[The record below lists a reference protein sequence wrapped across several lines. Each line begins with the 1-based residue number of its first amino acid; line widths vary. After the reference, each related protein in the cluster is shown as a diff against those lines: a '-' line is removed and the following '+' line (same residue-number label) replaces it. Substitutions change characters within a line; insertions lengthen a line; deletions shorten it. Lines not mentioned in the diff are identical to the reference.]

1 VLLGCQGGELFAT
14 RGSSAAKE
22 RGISITKT
30 RAAMR
35 RFSKRSG
42 STAKLGAVTQSSV
55 GHAMAVG
62 SVQQDSESG
71 IGRSARR
78 RATSN
83 HSRRNLLVALHLRET
98 AGTLDK
104 AARLAF
110 LEKRDRL
117 SYCLDDLVGTDHPAT
132 QSVILGFSADGQT
145 LISYAAANASPATNH
160 GVGDVM
166 SDYCLELW
174 AFEPPRPLRR
184 VLSLPLFN
192 CGMLCLCRV
201 LVLRVS

>member
-1 VLLGCQGGELFAT
+1 
-14 RGSSAAKE
+14 
-22 RGISITKT
+22 
-30 RAAMR
+30 
-35 RFSKRSG
+35 
-42 STAKLGAVTQSSV
+42 
-55 GHAMAVG
+55 MAVG
-62 SVQQDSESG
+62 SVQQVAQQVAQVAQCRSRVDSESG
-71 IGRSARR
+71 IGRPARR

-160 GVGDVM
+160 GADVM

-192 CGMLCLCRV
+192 CGMLCLFRV

>member
-1 VLLGCQGGELFAT
+1 
-14 RGSSAAKE
+14 
-22 RGISITKT
+22 
-30 RAAMR
+30 MR

-42 STAKLGAVTQSSV
+42 STAKLGAVTESSV

-62 SVQQDSESG
+62 SVQQVAQVAQCRSRVDSESG
-71 IGRSARR
+71 IGRPARR

-83 HSRRNLLVALHLRET
+83 HTRRNLLVALHLRET
-98 AGTLDK
+98 VGTLDK

-160 GVGDVM
+160 GAGEVM

-174 AFEPPRPLRR
+174 AFEPPRPLRL
-184 VLSLPLFN
+184 VFSLPLFN
-192 CGMLCLCRV
+192 CGMLCLFFE
-201 LVLRVS
+201 LVLHMS